1 MLDPGTR
8 CRKRSWKS
16 PKFPTTKDARPVH
29 MEDAATFVVGCRTIH
44 GDGPKGRMSKRFDKL
59 AEQVKMVMAEC

>member
-1 MLDPGTR
+1 
-8 CRKRSWKS
+8 
-16 PKFPTTKDARPVH
+16 

>member
-1 MLDPGTR
+1 
-8 CRKRSWKS
+8 
-16 PKFPTTKDARPVH
+16 
-29 MEDAATFVVGCRTIH
+29 MEDAALFVVGCRRIH